1 MTAPSQ
7 TAHKK
12 SDWALPQEVSLQN
25 LEACYRQGTAVIKA
39 KTQQRV
45 VCSLQHVDI
54 FKPSIVALLLA
65 WLSVAQRYQSVLLF
79 QGASP
84 ALHVL
89 LESSPVYALLKK
101 NLA

>member
-1 MTAPSQ
+1 MTALNQ
-7 TAHKK
+7 TAHNKN
-12 SDWALPQEVSLQN
+12 DWALPQEVNLQN
-25 LEACYRQGTAVIKA
+25 LEACYQQGTAVIMA
-39 KTQQRV
+39 KTQKRV
-45 VCSLQHVDI
+45 VFSLQHVDI

-65 WLSVAQRYQSVLLF
+65 WLSVAKRSQRVLLF

-89 LESSPVYALLKK
+89 LETSPVYALLKK